1 MIVIRIQ
8 QRFQLEPQLLFSEP
22 FAPLRVGMDE
32 RNIKAWMSAAN
43 GSWRKR
49 AVHDW
54 TPEET
59 GAWLSSHGGGRRKA
73 DLCFV

>member
-1 MIVIRIQ
+1 
-8 QRFQLEPQLLFSEP
+8 
-22 FAPLRVGMDE
+22 MDE